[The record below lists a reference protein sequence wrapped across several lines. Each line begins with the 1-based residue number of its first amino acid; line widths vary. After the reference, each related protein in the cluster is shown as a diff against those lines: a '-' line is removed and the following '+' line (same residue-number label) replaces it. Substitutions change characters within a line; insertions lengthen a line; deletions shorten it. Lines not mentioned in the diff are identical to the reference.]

1 MLSEPQ
7 PVGGAE
13 RSAQTLLVGAT
24 AWDADNPY
32 PRIINSELARLGV
45 EVRELPLTDWLR
57 SPDRRRV
64 VISLHWLSHLFRPK
78 SPITSSW
85 STTAYLALVFALK
98 LRGAKFIWTFHN
110 THNHE
115 QNHPRLEKLAQ
126 WLLIRL
132 VDRVVC
138 LTEFGARRIES
149 SFGEGVS
156 AKSAVIPHPT
166 YGDYYG
172 PRIEKG
178 EAFTKLGLEPSGVH
192 FLFFGRV
199 NRYKQVPSLLTTFS
213 SLDLPG
219 AKLAVVGQAESDE
232 YAASIADVA
241 GSDPDIIL
249 RLERADDET
258 VAAWFSVADWLVLPY
273 TNTLNSGV
281 LHLALT
287 MGQPMIL
294 PDTPAFRS
302 ALTPDGTGVLWYHT
316 GSGGLE
322 GALRTASEMKPE
334 EYRAHEAG
342 VMAHAALRT
351 PEMIAGQFRD
361 LLVEVVQAK

>member
-64 VISLHWLSHLFRPK
+64 VISLHWLSHLFRPQ
-78 SPITSSW
+78 SPIVSSW
-85 STTAYLALVFALK
+85 STAAYLALVLALK
-98 LRGAKFIWTFHN
+98 LRGARFIWTFHN

-126 WLLIRL
+126 WVLVRL

-138 LTEFGARRIES
+138 LTEFGAQRIES
-149 SFGEGVS
+149 SFGEAVS
-156 AKSAVIPHPT
+156 AKCAVIPHPT

-172 PRIEKG
+172 PRIDRG
-178 EAFTKLGLEPSGVH
+178 EAFAKLGLRRSGVH

-199 NRYKQVPSLLTTFS
+199 NRYKQVPGLLTTFS
-213 SLDLPG
+213 SLDM
-219 AKLAVVGQAESDE
+219 ADARLAVVGQAESDE
-232 YAASIADVA
+232 YASFISDLAA
-241 GSDPDIIL
+241 SDPDIIL
-249 RLERADDET
+249 RLERADDEA
-258 VAAWFSVADWLVLPY
+258 VVAWFSVADWLVLPY

-281 LHLALT
+281 LHLAIT

-302 ALTPDGTGVLWYHT
+302 ALTPDGPGVLWYHT
-316 GSGGLE
+316 EAGGLE
-322 GALRTASEMKPE
+322 TALRGAAEMTPE

-361 LLVEVVQAK
+361 LLVELVRAK

>member
-1 MLSEPQ
+1 MD
-7 PVGGAE
+7 GAE
-13 RSAQTLLVGAT
+13 RSAQNLLVGAT

-32 PRIINSELARLGV
+32 PRIINSELERLGV
-45 EVRELPLTDWLR
+45 EVRESPLTEWLR

-78 SPITSSW
+78 SSIAASW
-85 STTAYLALVFALK
+85 STTAYLALVLALK
-98 LRGAKFIWTFHN
+98 LRGASFIWTFHN

-126 WLLIRL
+126 WVLVRL
-132 VDRVVC
+132 VDRVIC
-138 LTEFGARRIES
+138 LTEFGVQKIEN
-149 SFGEGVS
+149 SFGGAVS
-156 AKSAVIPHPT
+156 AKCAVIPHPT

-172 PRIEKG
+172 PRIERG
-178 EAFTKLGLEPSGVH
+178 EAFARLGLKQSGVH

-213 SLDLPG
+213 SLSLSD
-219 AKLAVVGQAESDE
+219 ARLAIVGQAESDE
-232 YAASIADVA
+232 YASFIADAA
-241 GSDPDIIL
+241 GSDPSIIL
-249 RLERADDET
+249 RLERAEDEA

-287 MGQPMIL
+287 MCQPMIL

-302 ALTPDGTGVLWYHT
+302 ALTPDGPGILWYHT

-322 GALRTASEMKPE
+322 SALRAAAEMAPE
-334 EYRAHEAG
+334 EYRSHEAG
-342 VMAHAALRT
+342 VMAHAALRS
-351 PEMIAGQFRD
+351 PEIVAGQVRD
-361 LLVEVVQAK
+361 LLIEVVQTK

>member
-7 PVGGAE
+7 PAGGAE
-13 RSAQTLLVGAT
+13 RSAKTLLVGAT

-32 PRIINSELARLGV
+32 PRIINAELAQLGV
-45 EVRELPLTDWLR
+45 EVRETPLTDWLR

-78 SPITSSW
+78 SLVASSW
-85 STTAYLALVFALK
+85 STSAYLALILALK
-98 LRGAKFIWTFHN
+98 LRGARFIWTFHN

-115 QNHPRLEKLAQ
+115 QNHPRLEKFAQ
-126 WLLIRL
+126 WVLLRL

-138 LTEFGARRIES
+138 LTEFGVQRIES
-149 SFGEGVS
+149 SFGKAVS
-156 AKSAVIPHPT
+156 AKCAVIPHPT

-172 PRIEKG
+172 PRIDRVD
-178 EAFTKLGLEPSGVH
+178 AFAKLGLEPSGVH
-192 FLFFGRV
+192 FFFFGRV
-199 NRYKQVPSLLTTFS
+199 NRYKQVPSLLKTFS
-213 SLDLPG
+213 SLKVFN
-219 AKLAVVGQAESDE
+219 ARLAVVGQAESDE
-232 YAASIADVA
+232 YAAFIADMA

-249 RLERADDET
+249 RLERADDEA

-302 ALTPDGTGVLWYHT
+302 ALTPDGPGVLWYNT
-316 GSGGLE
+316 GPGGLE
-322 GALRTASEMKPE
+322 DALRCAADMPQE
-334 EYRAHEAG
+334 EYRTHEAG

-351 PEMIAGQFRD
+351 PETIAGQFRD
-361 LLVEVVQAK
+361 LLVELMRAK